1 MKKIKTIF
9 RNFYFKTAVIT
20 SDKLTRRL
28 ARKLFIDYMNENKY
42 RYRIANDMS
51 VMESGFQIAKD
62 RHTNVYY
69 DFSPDAKRIVLQSHF
84 FKLETHQIPDAS
96 LLIAHLNNLLCN
108 GRVKINFHKLS
119 VYYEVDASAS
129 SILLQPDYMDTFH
142 SGFLMMPVDFL
153 WCFNQ
158 VLEVNEDPV
167 VVIGEFMQKLGI
179 EGSN

>member
-9 RNFYFKTAVIT
+9 RNLYFKSAVIT

-28 ARKLFIDYMNENKY
+28 ARKLFIDYMNDNKY
-42 RYRIANDMS
+42 RYRIANDKS
-51 VMESGFQIAKD
+51 IMESGFQIAKD

-69 DFSPDAKRIVLQSHF
+69 DFSPDAKRILLQSYF
-84 FKLETHQIPDAS
+84 LKIETHQISDAS

-108 GRVKINFHKLS
+108 GRVKIDFQKMS
-119 VYYEVDASAS
+119 VYYEVDVSYS

-142 SGFLMMPVDFL
+142 NGFLRMPVNFL
-153 WCFNQ
+153 WCFDQ

-167 VVIGEFMQKLGI
+167 VVIGEFMQKMGMYD
-179 EGSN
+179 ED